1 MRYVK
6 NKIFHNSEES
16 YRRYLKKRG
25 IKKIIQ
31 HATTKFRHPEL
42 KDLANFDR
50 INYIWKTGDRYF
62 KLADKY
68 YGDST
73 KWWVIALYNQKPTD
87 CHVSAGEVI
96 YVPHPIE
103 SVLYYLGY

>member
-1 MRYVK
+1 MRYLR
-6 NKIFHNSEES
+6 NKIFENSGEA

-25 IKKIIQ
+25 IKKVIQ
-31 HATTKFRHPEL
+31 YNTSTFRHPEL
-42 KDLANFDR
+42 KDLENFDR
-50 INYIWKTGDRYF
+50 INYIWKTGDRYY

-68 YGDST
+68 YDDST

-87 CHVSAGEVI
+87 CHLAAGDIV
-96 YVPHPIE
+96 YVPHPLE